1 MSKDEDGDMITSCIV
16 IPSEAAQPEH
26 RGVRLTPN
34 QQTMLDVLVSARRP
48 LSSDE
53 WTELATT
60 AGLNTKRRA
69 WSWDL
74 RNALLKKGM
83 VYEGVNGWSPNL

>member
-60 AGLNTKRRA
+60 AGLNTKTA
-69 WSWDL
+69 
-74 RNALLKKGM
+74 
-83 VYEGVNGWSPNL
+83 